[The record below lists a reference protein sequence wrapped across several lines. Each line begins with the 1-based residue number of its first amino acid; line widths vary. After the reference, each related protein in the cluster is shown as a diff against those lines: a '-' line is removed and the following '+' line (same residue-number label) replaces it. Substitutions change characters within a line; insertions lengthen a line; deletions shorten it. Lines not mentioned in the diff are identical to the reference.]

1 MEKINLS
8 LIIPVNNEE
17 KIIEKNSLKLLNHL
31 KNSSLIDK
39 YEILLCE
46 NGSTDKTYEIAKG
59 LARKYKRIR
68 AFHADKRGIGL
79 GIKQG
84 ILNAKYE
91 YLKKQDIDIPFGLGI
106 IEDSIKA
113 IKDADVVIDSKGHP
127 NSIIERSFIR
137 RVYSRILNI
146 IVNLMFRLKIKDTQ
160 GTALFK
166 RSNVNKF
173 INKLNSENAF
183 LQTQIMIYSR
193 LNGNRIKEIPV
204 RFVQTKLQKEETR
217 IRPFRDGIRILFEL
231 VGERFK
237 IWFSH

>member
-8 LIIPVNNEE
+8 IIIPVNNEE
-17 KIIEKNSLKLLNHL
+17 KIIEKNSLKLLDYL
-31 KNSSLIDK
+31 KNSKLIDK
-39 YEILLCE
+39 YEILLCD
-46 NGSTDKTYEIAKG
+46 NGSTDKTYEIAKE
-59 LARKYKRIR
+59 LARKYKQIR

-91 YLKKQDIDIPFGLGI
+91 YMKKQDIDIPFGLGV

-113 IKDADVVIDSKGHP
+113 IEDADVVIDSKGHP
-127 NSIIERSFIR
+127 KSIIERSFIR
-137 RVYSRILNI
+137 RVYSRILNV
-146 IVNLMFRLKIKDTQ
+146 IVNLLFGLKIKDTQ
-160 GTALFK
+160 GTALF
-166 RSNVNKF
+166 RRPNINKF

-193 LNGNRIKEIPV
+193 LNGNKIKEIPV

-217 IRPFRDGIRILFEL
+217 IRPFRDGMRILFEL
-231 VGERFK
+231 VRERFK
-237 IWFSH
+237 IWLNK